1 VGVDILLL
9 GLGQTGASVGLALGR
24 SGSEFRRTGYDP
36 DMGVARAAHKA
47 GAVDRLTSDPRLES
61 RTADL
66 VFFNLSSATRGPALD
81 AVASD
86 LKNGAVL
93 IDMTPL
99 KRSAIEAIPARL
111 AAGAAFVGAVP
122 ILGAD
127 RVFHPDAPQ
136 ASGDLFQDGL
146 LALVLPPGT
155 APEAVEV
162 CTDLA
167 VLLGAQPFFLD
178 AAELDAANAA
188 SEALPM
194 VLAAAYLRSLAASP
208 AWRDQGR
215 LAARAFEGFTRL
227 AALRPP
233 ADLAQDLAA
242 NRSNV
247 LRWIDAFLGE
257 LGELRQLVAQADSES
272 LSQPFEDAVLVYQA
286 WKSNRLQDK
295 GESAAAVPP
304 ISTGSAL
311 ARMLGLRRPLPPR

>member
-1 VGVDILLL
+1 MAVDILLL
-9 GLGQTGASVGLALGR
+9 GLGETGASVGLALGR

-36 DMGVARAAHKA
+36 DMDVARAAHKA
-47 GAVDRLTSDPRLES
+47 GAVDRLTPDPLREA

-66 VFFNLSSATRGPALD
+66 VFYNLPSSTQGPALE

-86 LKNGAVL
+86 LKNEAVL

-99 KRSAIEAIPARL
+99 KRSALETIPARL

-122 ILGAD
+122 ILGAE
-127 RVFHPDAPQ
+127 RVFHHDAPQ
-136 ASGDLFQDGL
+136 ASADLFQGGL

-167 VLLGAQPFFLD
+167 ALLGARPFFLD
-178 AAELDAANAA
+178 AAELDAAMAA

-194 VLAAAYLRSLAASP
+194 VLAAAYLRSLAAGP

-215 LAARAFEGFTRL
+215 LAARAFEGLTRL
-227 AALRPP
+227 TALRPA

-257 LGELRQLVAQADSES
+257 LEELRELVAQADSES
-272 LSQPFEDAVLVYQA
+272 LSRPFEDAVLVYKG
-286 WKSNRLQDK
+286 WKENRLQDP
-295 GESAAAVPP
+295 GESAAPLP
-304 ISTGSAL
+304 QMSTGSAL
-311 ARMLGLRRPLPPR
+311 ARMLGLRRPPPPR

>member
-1 VGVDILLL
+1 MGVDILLL
-9 GLGQTGASVGLALGR
+9 GLGETGASVGLALGR

-36 DMGVARAAHKA
+36 DMDVARAALKA
-47 GAVDRLTSDPRLES
+47 GAVDRLTSDPRGEG

-66 VFFNLSSATRGPALD
+66 VFYNLPSSTQGPAPE
-81 AVASD
+81 AVASE
-86 LKNGAVL
+86 LKNNSVL
-93 IDMTPL
+93 VDMTPL
-99 KRSAIEAIPARL
+99 KRSALETIPARL

-136 ASGDLFQDGL
+136 ASADLFQGGL

-155 APEAVEV
+155 APEAVEL

-167 VLLGAQPFFLD
+167 ALLGARPFFLD
-178 AAELDAANAA
+178 AAELDAAMAA

-215 LAARAFEGFTRL
+215 LAARAFEGLTRL
-227 AALRPP
+227 AAHRPA

-257 LGELRQLVAQADSES
+257 LEELRELVAQGDSEG
-272 LSQPFEDAVLVYQA
+272 LSRPFEDAALVYQA
-286 WKSNRLQDK
+286 WKATRMQDK
-295 GESAAAVPP
+295 GETAAPLPP
-304 ISTGSAL
+304 MSTGSAW

>member
-1 VGVDILLL
+1 MGVDILLL

-36 DMGVARAAHKA
+36 DMDVARAAHKA
-47 GAVDRLTSDPRLES
+47 GAVDRLTSDPRRES

-66 VFFNLSSATRGPALD
+66 IFFNLSSATRGLALE

-99 KRSAIEAIPARL
+99 KRSALEAIPARL

-127 RVFHPDAPQ
+127 RVFQPDAPQ

-155 APEAVEV
+155 VPEAVEV

-167 VLLGAQPFFLD
+167 VLLGARPFFLD

-215 LAARAFEGFTRL
+215 LAARAFEGLTRL

-257 LGELRQLVAQADSES
+257 LGDLRELVAQADSES
-272 LSQPFEDAVLVYQA
+272 LRRPFEDAVLVYQS
-286 WKSNRLQDK
+286 WKVNRLQDK
-295 GESAAAVPP
+295 GESAAPLPP
-304 ISTGSAL
+304 MSTGSAL
-311 ARMLGLRRPLPPR
+311 ARMLGLRRSLPPR

>member
-1 VGVDILLL
+1 MGVEILLL
-9 GLGQTGASVGLALGR
+9 GLGETGASVGLALGR
-24 SGSEFRRTGYDP
+24 SGGDFRRIGYDP
-36 DMGVARAAHKA
+36 DMDVARTAHKA
-47 GAVDRLTSDPRLES
+47 GAVDRLTTDPLREG

-66 VFFNLSSATRGPALD
+66 VFYNLPSSTQGPALE

-93 IDMTPL
+93 IDTTPL
-99 KRSAIEAIPARL
+99 KRSALETIPARL

-127 RVFHPDAPQ
+127 RVFAPEAPQ
-136 ASGDLFQDGL
+136 ASAELFQGGL

-167 VLLGAQPFFLD
+167 ALLGAQPFFLD
-178 AAELDAANAA
+178 AAELDAAMAA

-215 LAARAFEGFTRL
+215 LAARTFDGLSRL
-227 AALRPP
+227 AALRPA
-233 ADLAQDLAA
+233 ADLGQDLAA

-247 LRWIDAFLGE
+247 LRWIDAFLAE
-257 LGELRQLVAQADSES
+257 LEELRELVAQADSGD
-272 LSQPFEDAVLVYQA
+272 LSRPFEDAVLVYQA
-286 WKSNRLQDK
+286 WKANRLQDL
-295 GESAAAVPP
+295 GESAAPVPGM
-304 ISTGSAL
+304 STGTVL
-311 ARMLGLRRPLPPR
+311 ARLLGLRRPLPPR